1 MQRIFV
7 DTGGWFAYANRVDS
21 SHPAVREALT
31 GFQGRLVTSN
41 YVVDET
47 ISLCLYRLGHDAAV
61 RVGSVL
67 LDSQSIDTIRV
78 TPEDERTAW
87 QLFCG
92 RADQRYSF
100 TDCTSFVL
108 MRRLGINTA
117 IALDEDFRA
126 EGFELI
132 P

>member
-1 MQRIFV
+1 M
-7 DTGGWFAYANRVDS
+7 
-21 SHPAVREALT
+21 
-31 GFQGRLVTSN
+31 
-41 YVVDET
+41 
-47 ISLCLYRLGHDAAV
+47 
-61 RVGSVL
+61 L
-67 LDSQSIDTIRV
+67 LDSKTVDTVRL
-78 TPEDERTAW
+78 TAEDERAAW

-108 MRRLGINTA
+108 MRRMSIDTA
-117 IALDEDFRA
+117 IALDDDFRA